1 GYTGFIPCAID
12 NIGMTYIPSVKKAMK
27 EFDRYQLLQRNPP
40 YTLGTRFP
48 LTHWP
53 DTKIYNRAGLKPAY
67 TGFVPYLRD
76 LYGLT
81 YGNGTRESY
90 RCEQRRRGRA
100 L

>member
-1 GYTGFIPCAID
+1 GYSGFVPYLFD
-12 NIGMTYIPSVKKAMK
+12 KVGMTYIPAVKKAMN

-53 DTKIYNRAGLKPAY
+53 DTKIYSRAGLKPAY
-67 TGFVPYLRD
+67 AGFVPCLRD
-76 LYGLT
+76 LCGLT
-81 YGNGTRESY
+81 YGNATRESY
-90 RCEQRRRGRA
+90 RCEQRRRGIA

>member
-1 GYTGFIPCAID
+1 GYTGFIPCIAD
-12 NIGMTYIPSVKKAMK
+12 TVGMTFIPSVNKAMK
-27 EFDRYQLLQRNPP
+27 EFDRRQLLERNPP

-53 DTKIYNRAGLKPAY
+53 DTKIYSRAGLIPAY
-67 TGFVPYLRD
+67 AGHVPHLQD
-76 LYGLT
+76 IPGLT
-81 YGNGTRESY
+81 YGAGTRESY